1 MNILILNSIL
11 YTPDGEGNIP
21 RVQTIKDTMIYGMCL
36 GFLHLGHNVT
46 LAALEDYKPIG
57 KEYYEFSVLFFKS
70 DYKNVFKTSV
80 LPYSSE
86 MKQYLKRHHKDFDII
101 ISSEVFQFQSLYAA
115 RICPQKTMI
124 WQELTTHQNKF
135 HKMPSKFWYNVVARF
150 FMRNVRYVVPR
161 SRKAAEFIRRYM
173 SNVSDTI
180 IDHGIDIDKFKY
192 SVEKKRQ
199 LISSSQLIYR
209 KNVDGIIRKFAK
221 FHKIKGYED
230 IRLIIAGRGEEEGN
244 LKILTTKLELQDYV
258 DFVGFLPQTELNE
271 YIRNSYAFLV
281 NTRKDL
287 NMVSI
292 PESIVSGTPILTN
305 LEPASADYIAA
316 NSLGIAK
323 DYWDETDMKTMIDSN
338 KQFVSNC
345 IAYRNNLTNIH
356 SAELFIDVFNN
367 SK

>member
-57 KEYYEFSVLFFKS
+57 KEYYEFPVLFFKS

-135 HKMPSKFWYNVVARF
+135 HKLPSKFWYNVVARL
-150 FMRNVRYVVPR
+150 FMNNVRCVIPR
-161 SRKAAEFIRRYM
+161 SMKAAGFVRQYIP
-173 SNVSDTI
+173 NVSSMI
-180 IDHGIDIDKFKY
+180 IDHGINIDKFKY
-192 SVEKKRQ
+192 SIEKKRQ
-199 LISSSQLIYR
+199 VISSSQLIYR
-209 KNVDGIIRKFAK
+209 KNIDGIIRKFAK
-221 FHKIKGYED
+221 LHKIKDYED
-230 IRLIIAGRGEEEGN
+230 IRLIIAGRGEEESK
-244 LKILTTKLELQDYV
+244 LKALTMELGLQDCV
-258 DFVGFLPQTELNE
+258 DFVGFLPQAKLNE

-292 PESIVSGTPILTN
+292 PEAIVSGTPILTN
-305 LEPASADYIAA
+305 LQPASADYVAA
-316 NSLGIAK
+316 NSLGIVK
-323 DYWDETDMKTMIDSN
+323 DNWDEKDIKEIIDN
-338 KQFVSNC
+338 NVFFVENC
-345 IAYRNNLTNIH
+345 VAYRDRLTCEY
-356 SAELFIDVFNN
+356 SAQTFIKEFNQ
-367 SK
+367 

>member
-1 MNILILNSIL
+1 MSRILILNSIL
-11 YTPDGEGNIP
+11 YTSETDQIP
-21 RVQTIKDTMIYGMCL
+21 QVKTIRDTMIYGMCL

-46 LAALEDYKPIG
+46 LAALEDYKPT
-57 KEYYEFSVLFFKS
+57 EEEQYEFPVLFFKS
-70 DYKNVFKTSV
+70 DYEKIFKPSV
-80 LPYSSE
+80 LPYSSG
-86 MKQYLKRHHKDFDII
+86 MKKYLKEHCNDFDIV

-115 RICPQKTMI
+115 LRCPHKTII

-135 HKMPSKFWYNVVARF
+135 HKLPSKFWYNVVARF
-150 FMRNVRYVVPR
+150 FMRNVRCVVPR
-161 SRKAAEFIRRYM
+161 SRKAADFVRQYM
-173 SNVSDTI
+173 PNVSRTI

-192 SVEKKRQ
+192 STEKKRQ

-209 KNVDGIIRKFAK
+209 KNVDGLIRKFAK
-221 FHKIKGYED
+221 FHQIKGYGD

-244 LKILTTKLELQDYV
+244 LKKLATELGLKDCI

-323 DYWDETDMKTMIDSN
+323 DDWDETDMKAMIDNN

-356 SAELFIDVFNN
+356 SARLFINVFN
-367 SK
+367 KG